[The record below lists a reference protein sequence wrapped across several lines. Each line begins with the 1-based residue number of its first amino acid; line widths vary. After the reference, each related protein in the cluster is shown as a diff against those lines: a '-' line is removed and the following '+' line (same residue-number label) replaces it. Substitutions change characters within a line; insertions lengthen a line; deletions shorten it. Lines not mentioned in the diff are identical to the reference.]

1 MLPGSDLPMRVVDA
15 PGCAMRFLT
24 VVLVAML
31 VIPGT
36 ASAEV
41 YKWVDEDGTVHF
53 TDKPPPN
60 QKTEEVK
67 LDNAQGRSVASTGGS
82 KEADPD
88 ADPADLELC
97 DKAIRNLRRFTPVWE
112 RKIRERMPQ
121 MAPQERQQAEQAL
134 VELKKDLR
142 NASSLN
148 ECVNDMAD
156 ATNRRNANCLANAPD
171 ADTAMFCVL

>member
-1 MLPGSDLPMRVVDA
+1 
-15 PGCAMRFLT
+15 MRFLT
-24 VVLVAML
+24 VILAAML
-31 VIPGT
+31 IVPT
-36 ASAEV
+36 TTLAEV

-60 QKTEEVK
+60 QEAEEVK
-67 LDNAQGRSVASTGGS
+67 LDNAEGRSAATSGGA
-82 KEADPD
+82 KDVEAD

-97 DKAIRNLRRFTPVWE
+97 DKAISNLRRFTPVWE

-134 VELKKDLR
+134 AELKQDLR
-142 NASSLN
+142 NAGSLE
-148 ECVNDMAD
+148 ECVSDMAD
-156 ATNRRNANCLANAPD
+156 QTNRRNAHCLANVPD